1 MIGRILDIAG
11 DLLDRLIPDPKE
23 KAEAKARL
31 LELAQRGE
39 LRELELRM
47 QAIVAEAQSGDR
59 YVARARPTFLYVM
72 YVMLLAAIPYGFM
85 WAFVPDVASRVAE
98 GFGAWLH
105 AIPDSLYALF
115 GAGYLGYA
123 AARTTDKIKG
133 KS

>member
-59 YVARARPTFLYVM
+59 YVARSRPTFLYVM

-123 AARTTDKIKG
+123 VARTTDKIKG